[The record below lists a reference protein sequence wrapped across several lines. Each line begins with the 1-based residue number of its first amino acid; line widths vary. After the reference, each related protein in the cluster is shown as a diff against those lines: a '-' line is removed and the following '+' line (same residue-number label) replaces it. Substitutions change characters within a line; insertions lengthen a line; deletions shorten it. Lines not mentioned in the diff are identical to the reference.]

1 MDHEYTGVISVIE
14 RGHRHFLEIV
24 KLELDA
30 LGIHDINNVQGLTL
44 FNIGE
49 AEMTI
54 GELSLRGCYLGSNV
68 SYNVKK
74 LGENGYLAQ
83 ERSMHDRRSIH
94 VRLTEKGL
102 KLRGQLVSMH
112 QRHIAMLDRTAI
124 TEQELQATT
133 ETLRQ
138 LERFWFRAL
147 DQSFSGR
154 QSRYAV
160 GSAT

>member
-1 MDHEYTGVISVIE
+1 
-14 RGHRHFLEIV
+14 
-24 KLELDA
+24 
-30 LGIHDINNVQGLTL
+30 
-44 FNIGE
+44 
-49 AEMTI
+49 
-54 GELSLRGCYLGSNV
+54 
-68 SYNVKK
+68 
-74 LGENGYLAQ
+74 
-83 ERSMHDRRSIH
+83 MHDRRSIH